1 MLCSLI
7 KGSIRSMFILLKY
20 LEKSVDPLFICFLS
34 FRTFILLTFL
44 KIAPM
49 EVNDIALSLKLS
61 SSYLL
66 SSDLFFVTTFTVPPQ
81 RSSTCLTFS
90 LIFTGHHKM
99 EDFPDGLQEINPC
112 CVWIGVNLKS
122 SHSALKH
129 LGTDI
134 KRPRPSRTLFSFCH
148 SL

>member
-1 MLCSLI
+1 
-7 KGSIRSMFILLKY
+7 MFSKFPHIY
-20 LEKSVDPLFICFLS
+20 FIDIF
-34 FRTFILLTFL
+34 

-81 RSSTCLTFS
+81 RTSTCLTFS

-99 EDFPDGLQEINPC
+99 EDFPD
-112 CVWIGVNLKS
+112 VWRKLIHVASG
-122 SHSALKH
+122 
-129 LGTDI
+129 
-134 KRPRPSRTLFSFCH
+134 
-148 SL
+148 